1 MDKKNKILIAIV
13 IIVLI
18 IALVVVFLKLNDNQ
32 KEEKKEAGE
41 IKVSSVED
49 LTSLLD
55 KVYEKSAVDIY
66 EVENRVI
73 DLSDDNSVK
82 NAQAYSLIMA
92 KVKDGVNANEIAKEM
107 SEKID
112 TRKWICVKADK
123 LYATN
128 SRDIVFLIMT
138 NEEMANG
145 VYDSFKSV
153 VGTIGSEYEKTDEE
167 EELSEDLSPSI
178 SFPVPE

>member
-82 NAQAYSLIMA
+82 SYTGLENGDKLEYAIVSEPLINAQAYSLIMA

-128 SRDIVFLIMT
+128 SRDIVFLI
-138 NEEMANG
+138 NG
-145 VYDSFKSV
+145 
-153 VGTIGSEYEKTDEE
+153 
-167 EELSEDLSPSI
+167 
-178 SFPVPE
+178 